1 MFITIIVFIAILSVL
16 VFAHELGHFW
26 TARKFGVQVDEFGFG
41 LPPRVFGF
49 RKINGKWQLVWG
61 KNNTATGGSTIFSL
75 NWIPIGGFV
84 KIKGENGDEAGDSD
98 SFASKP
104 IWQRLIMLSAGVFMN
119 FVLTVVI
126 LIIGFGV
133 GLPAVVSDDVGSAI
147 VSDSNIQILEV
158 FDNLPAQI
166 AGIEV
171 GDIILSIDE
180 KTFENLDSVYKYIV
194 SQKDDTVAVLVKRG
208 DEELSY
214 DVIVQDYDLST
225 GIGVSLFQTGIVRY
239 PWYIAIWQGIKMSF
253 IWLVT
258 IVMAFAM
265 LIKNLIVGAPT
276 GVEVAGPVGIAV
288 MTGQFARMGFIYVMQ
303 FTALLSLNLAIIN
316 FVPFPALDGGR
327 VLFLI
332 IEKIKGNP
340 VNQKWENLAHNIGF
354 ILLMVL
360 ILFVTFKD
368 VGQYGGG

>member
-1 MFITIIVFIAILSVL
+1 MIKVIAITGIPGTGKTYL
-16 VFAHELGHFW
+16 AKKIAKHFNY
-26 TARKFGVQVDEFGFG
+26 QY
-41 LPPRVFGF
+41 
-49 RKINGKWQLVWG
+49 INVKKLLK
-61 KNNTATGGSTIFSL
+61 KNNLLINYDFKAKTYNVDVKKCNNVDVDI
-75 NWIPIGGFV
+75 V
-84 KIKGENGDEAGDSD
+84 KIDETMC
-98 SFASKP
+98 
-104 IWQRLIMLSAGVFMN
+104 R
-119 FVLTVVI
+119 
-126 LIIGFGV
+126 
-133 GLPAVVSDDVGSAI
+133 
-147 VSDSNIQILEV
+147 
-158 FDNLPAQI
+158 
-166 AGIEV
+166 
-171 GDIILSIDE
+171 
-180 KTFENLDSVYKYIV
+180 
-194 SQKDDTVAVLVKRG
+194 

-332 IEKIKGNP
+332 IEKIKGKP

-368 VGQYGGG
+368 VGQYGGRMIDVIRGIVGL